1 MSDENVERIKNI
13 GRKTYMLDEEEHPFL
28 TKNEIHNLCI
38 RKGTLTPDER
48 KQIENHAE
56 MTFDIISQLPFPEN
70 LAHVPEYAASHHEK
84 LDGSGYP
91 KGLDSDTLPL
101 QSRIIAIADIFEALT
116 AKDRPYKMPMALSQ
130 SLKILEFM
138 KKDNHIDSDILEL
151 FIKNRRFLEYA
162 EKEMNPDQID
172 IR

>member
-1 MSDENVERIKNI
+1 
-13 GRKTYMLDEEEHPFL
+13 
-28 TKNEIHNLCI
+28 
-38 RKGTLTPDER
+38 
-48 KQIENHAE
+48 
-56 MTFDIISQLPFPEN
+56 
-70 LAHVPEYAASHHEK
+70 
-84 LDGSGYP
+84 
-91 KGLDSDTLPL
+91 
-101 QSRIIAIADIFEALT
+101 
-116 AKDRPYKMPMALSQ
+116 MPMALSQ